1 MRLITRPGTLVA
13 VLGAMALPAMLQPA
27 VAAKAPGK
35 EAAAVPV
42 VTAPVAQED
51 VASYLFG
58 IGTVQSAQSVTVR
71 VRVDGQL
78 DKVAFT
84 EGQDVKQGEL
94 LAQIDPRPYQSLL
107 NQALAQKARDEAS
120 LTAAQK
126 DLDRYTRLVTQ
137 GAIQQQALDAGQAT
151 VSQLK
156 ASLQSDQ
163 AQIDNAQ
170 VQLGYTT
177 IRAPINGRTGM
188 RLVDGGN
195 IIHATDT
202 TGLVVINQIDPI
214 AVIFTLPEDSF
225 QAVNQAIQKN
235 GAGSLRATALAR
247 EGNTALGTGRL
258 LLLNNQIDTTTGTY
272 RLKAQFP
279 NPKHALWPGQY
290 VNVRLEIGVRH
301 NAFTVPQSA
310 VQRGSDGLFIYV
322 VKSDD
327 SVATAKVR
335 SVQNQD
341 GKATIDADVKAGDRV
356 VVDGQFKIKPGSK
369 VVEAGKAPTAH
380 P

>member
-1 MRLITRPGTLVA
+1 VTL
-13 VLGAMALPAMLQPA
+13 
-27 VAAKAPGK
+27 
-35 EAAAVPV
+35 
-42 VTAPVAQED
+42 
-51 VASYLFG
+51 
-58 IGTVQSAQSVTVR
+58 
-71 VRVDGQL
+71 
-78 DKVAFT
+78 
-84 EGQDVKQGEL
+84 
-94 LAQIDPRPYQSLL
+94 
-107 NQALAQKARDEAS
+107 
-120 LTAAQK
+120 
-126 DLDRYTRLVTQ
+126 
-137 GAIQQQALDAGQAT
+137 GAIQQQALDSGQAA

-177 IRAPINGRTGM
+177 IRAPISGRTGM

-202 TGLVVINQIDPI
+202 TGLVIINQVDPI

-225 QAVNQAIQKN
+225 QAVNQAIQKTMQKN

-247 EGNTALGTGRL
+247 EGNAALGTGRL

-301 NAFTVPQSA
+301 NALTVPQSA

-335 SVQNQD
+335 SAQNQD

>member
-1 MRLITRPGTLVA
+1 MRLLTRPVTVVA

-27 VAAKAPGK
+27 LGAKAPARD
-35 EAAAVPV
+35 AAAVPV
-42 VTAPVAQED
+42 VIATVAQED

-94 LAQIDPRPYQSLL
+94 LAQIDPRPYQALL

-120 LTAAQK
+120 LTAALK

-177 IRAPINGRTGM
+177 IRAPISGRTGM

-235 GAGSLRATALAR
+235 GVGALRATALAR

-290 VNVRLEIGVRH
+290 VNVRLEIGVQH
-301 NAFTVPQSA
+301 NAFTVPQPA

-327 SVATAKVR
+327 TVAVAKVR

-369 VVEAGKAPTAH
+369 VVEAGKAPTAR